1 MVQSKKQLENDF
13 VYWMDKSQEYD
24 NSIRKLSALT
34 QEVKTDSKSPSQI
47 KPAGIIIEKK
57 RLQKLKA
64 DADACAKEI
73 QQKISTFYKL
83 Q

>member
-13 VYWMDKSQEYD
+13 VYWMDKSQEYA

-34 QEVKTDSKSPSQI
+34 QEIKTDTKSPLQI
-47 KPAGIIIEKK
+47 KPAEIITEKK

-73 QQKISTFYKL
+73 QCEISTFYKL
-83 Q
+83 R